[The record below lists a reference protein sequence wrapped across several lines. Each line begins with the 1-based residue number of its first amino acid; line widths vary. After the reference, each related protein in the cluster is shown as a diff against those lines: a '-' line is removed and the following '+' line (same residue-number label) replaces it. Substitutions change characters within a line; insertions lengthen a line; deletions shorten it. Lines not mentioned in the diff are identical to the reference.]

1 MSMAERPDIAVIFNP
16 AAHKG
21 GAARRWPAIQAE
33 LVRRLG
39 RFEPRFTEAPGHA
52 TRLARA
58 ALAQGATLR
67 GGGWRWH
74 GERSLERPA
83 RTVGPARRARYRALS
98 RAGRHGQ

>member
-1 MSMAERPDIAVIFNP
+1 MAERPDIAVIFNP

-58 ALAQGATLR
+58 ALAQGAR
-67 GGGWRWH
+67 ASWWWVAM
-74 GERSLERPA
+74 A
-83 RTVGPARRARYRALS
+83 R
-98 RAGRHGQ
+98 